1 MEAGIRIIE
10 LSQKLHSMFVK
21 QSAHEKRRLLDFVV
35 SNCLWKDG
43 LITPTFRQ
51 PFDMLAVA
59 VARNLPSEVA
69 SEVPSAR
76 NENWLPFVGDYRTFL
91 NCPSVDHA
99 ELFGESLAYGYA
111 SKALGFSCLPGI

>member
-1 MEAGIRIIE
+1 MEAGIRIVE

-76 NENWLPFVGDYRTFL
+76 NENWLPGMDST
-91 NCPSVDHA
+91 H
-99 ELFGESLAYGYA
+99 ELDKFIGLRNLLILQSR
-111 SKALGFSCLPGI
+111 